1 MHRIITLV
9 VLAIFLT
16 ACTTAAPV
24 ADPPP
29 AASSASPVETDA
41 SGTTP
46 ETEAPRETDQTDES
60 TKVLF
65 VITNH
70 TILGD
75 TDKETGY
82 FLSELSHPWHELVEA
97 GYAVD
102 FMSPEGGAVHP
113 DPRSMDLDDEINHDF
128 WNDDDIQDALEHTM
142 APTDVDPDD
151 YRAIFFVGGHGTMWD
166 FPGNIQL
173 GAIAARIWE
182 NGGSV
187 AAVCH
192 GPAALIGLRL
202 SDGTPLVEGKNLTA
216 FTDDEE
222 RAVELADDM
231 PFLLQTDLE
240 NRGAIF
246 HAAPNFE
253 ENVIVDGQLITG
265 QNPASAQ
272 KLGREL
278 VKFLDAK
285 HQADLN

>member
-1 MHRIITLV
+1 MHRIVTLV
-9 VLAIFLT
+9 LLAIFLP
-16 ACTTAAPV
+16 ACTTAAP
-24 ADPPP
+24 AP
-29 AASSASPVETDA
+29 AADAAPSASTSSLDETDR
-41 SGTTP
+41 SLQTDSSD
-46 ETEAPRETDQTDES
+46 ETDKTDE
-60 TKVLF
+60 TIRVLF

-70 TILGD
+70 TAMGD

-102 FMSPEGGAVHP
+102 FMSPEGGPVHA

-128 WNDDDIQDALEHTM
+128 WNDDEIQEALESTM
-142 APTDVDPDD
+142 APSDVAPDD

-173 GAIAARIWE
+173 GTIAAHIWE
-182 NGGSV
+182 AGGSV

-202 SDGTPLVEGKNLTA
+202 FDGTPLVEGKNLTA

-240 NRGAIF
+240 NRGATF
-246 HAAPNFE
+246 HAASNFE

-285 HQADLN
+285 RQADLN